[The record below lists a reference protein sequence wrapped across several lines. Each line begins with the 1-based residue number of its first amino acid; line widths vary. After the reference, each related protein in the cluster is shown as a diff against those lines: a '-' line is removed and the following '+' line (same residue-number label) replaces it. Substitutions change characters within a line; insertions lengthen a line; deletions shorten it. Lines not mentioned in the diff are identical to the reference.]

1 MQRIVDWG
9 KAVLNKDTAFANL
22 LLFLVKLCR
31 HWFGEVL
38 IGILDLAI
46 ALLTAFSQFGIL
58 LWILCGLLLIML
70 IGSAFCKSY
79 DSHKK
84 DESLAKITA
93 LEGKLSMLETHH
105 AFCKKAKDSTLVVN
119 GTASNN
125 IYRVAREIKHEGWEK
140 PLEDIRDVYGFQIMA
155 FAVCKEIYNLL
166 RDRYNLRNHWITLYQ
181 SFETQ
186 PAGKKQKQ
194 PKRHCKMIAYANSSK
209 QEPLSYQE
217 AYPIPAS
224 NKIPDDI
231 ELHTKIFA
239 GDDVSPKILMT
250 QAEVQ
255 REFKIHANSRS
266 RELKIHQYIGLPST
280 VCNRKI
286 MFLLQIDCDVE
297 NGLGRTR
304 EEVELLIDDVLVQ
317 YISLLKLYYE
327 IDRFSEVG
335 TNHVCKLN
343 EQIERLREK

>member
-1 MQRIVDWG
+1 MQRFMDWG
-9 KAVLNKDTAFANL
+9 RTALDKDTAFSNL
-22 LLFLVKLCR
+22 LLFVVKLCR

-38 IGILDLAI
+38 MGILNVAI
-46 ALLTAFSQFGIL
+46 GLLTAFSQFGPI
-58 LWILCGLLLIML
+58 LWILCVILLLLL

-79 DSHKK
+79 DAQKK
-84 DESLAKITA
+84 ETNLIAIST
-93 LEGKLSMLETHH
+93 LEEELSKLEAHH

-119 GTASNN
+119 GTASND
-125 IYRVAREIKHEGWEK
+125 IYRVAREIKHEGWKK

-166 RDRYNLRNHWITLYQ
+166 RDQYNLKNHWITLYQ
-181 SFETQ
+181 RFET
-186 PAGKKQKQ
+186 PNSGKRQKH
-194 PKRHCKMIAYANSSK
+194 HCKMIAYANASK

-217 AYPIPAS
+217 EYAIPAP
-224 NKIPDDI
+224 NKKHTDI

-239 GDDVSPKILMT
+239 GDDVSPEILMT
-250 QAEVQ
+250 QSEVQ
-255 REFKIHANSRS
+255 KEFKIHANSRS
-266 RELKIHQYIGLPST
+266 REMKIHQYIGLPST

-297 NGLGRTR
+297 NGFGKTR
-304 EEVELLIDDVLVQ
+304 DEVTQLIEDVLIQ

-335 TNHVCKLN
+335 TNHVRKLN
-343 EQIERLREK
+343 EQIERMRKNDT